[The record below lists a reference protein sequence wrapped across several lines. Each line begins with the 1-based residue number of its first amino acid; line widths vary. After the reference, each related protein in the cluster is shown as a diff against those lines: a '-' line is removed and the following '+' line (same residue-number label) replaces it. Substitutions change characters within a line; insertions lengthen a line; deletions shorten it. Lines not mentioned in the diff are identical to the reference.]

1 MVFWGGGV
9 DTQKTLPFGSPA
21 DVRREVISRCEILGK
36 NGGYVFNPVHN
47 VQART
52 PIANVVA
59 MIEAVHEYNGEKA
72 S

>member
-1 MVFWGGGV
+1 
-9 DTQKTLPFGSPA
+9 
-21 DVRREVISRCEILGK
+21 VRKEVLARCGILGK
-36 NGGYVFNPVHN
+36 GGGFVFNPVHN

-72 S
+72 G